1 LAKEFLIE
9 VSGQFPLR
17 CGYYCEEEFFVKEF
31 AEESRSLVKD
41 FFLGFEDNK
50 HCCPTFVA
58 VIAKNFC
65 EGFLGVEEMAQ
76 LCLSVVNRCSLH
88 KSKECCVQVKAVR
101 WEADLINRR
110 SEPGERERRD
120 FHVGFNRIHGRS
132 SCRKLRKVLNPIKEF
147 HRRSGCNGTGRSY
160 DFHTRVIYRASI
172 EVLDEEFERCHVR
185 CSQPEGEGS
194 TLSVSLT
201 TCTTNEQDDG
211 SEPERHA
218 GQHEGSFHFG
228 RRMLLGAVCTSLA
241 FSSCSTADAEQ
252 EELKTATP
260 SATSGTGGFAVGID
274 GKGRG
279 SEVESGNGE
288 KDTGSRV
295 YDATVLG
302 EPVPV
307 GGEKGGVWQ
316 KLLAARVVYLGEA
329 ERVPDPDD
337 KVHFLFTSHILSFTM
352 HNVQCQRSK
361 NYSEGSPDVVF

>member
-1 LAKEFLIE
+1 
-9 VSGQFPLR
+9 
-17 CGYYCEEEFFVKEF
+17 
-31 AEESRSLVKD
+31 VKD

-50 HCCPTFVA
+50 HCCPTFVV

-76 LCLSVVNRCSLH
+76 LCLSLVNRCSLH
-88 KSKECCVQVKAVR
+88 MSKECCVQVKAVR
-101 WEADLINRR
+101 WQADLISRR
-110 SEPGERERRD
+110 SEPGEHEQRD
-120 FHVGFNRIHGRS
+120 FYVGFNMIHGRS
-132 SCRKLRKVLNPIKEF
+132 GCRKLRKVLNPIKEF
-147 HRRSGCNGTGRSY
+147 HRRSGCEGTGRSY
-160 DFHTRVIYRASI
+160 VFHTRVLCRACI
-172 EVLDEEFERCHVR
+172 EVLDEEFENCHVR

-194 TLSVSLT
+194 TLRVSLST
-201 TCTTNEQDDG
+201 DTTNEQDDG

-218 GQHEGSFHFG
+218 SQHEGSFHFG

-241 FSSCSTADAEQ
+241 FSSWSTADAEQ

-260 SATSGTGGFAVGID
+260 SATNGTGGFGVGTD
-274 GKGRG
+274 EKGRG

-307 GGEKGGVWQ
+307 GGEKGRVWQ

-337 KVHFLFTSHILSFTM
+337 KVHFLFTSHILPFTM
-352 HNVQCQRSK
+352 HMWNCSVPEVQK
-361 NYSEGSPDVVF
+361 LL